1 MRLMMSKVL
10 LSAIADINIGG
21 TPSRQIDSFWAK
33 EDGYSWV
40 SIADL
45 TSSGKYIINTKEK
58 ITIAGI
64 NNSNVKLVP
73 KGCFIM
79 SFKLTIGKCALAGTN
94 LYTNEAIASFM
105 PKYKDAF
112 IPEYLYY
119 ALPNVDFHKYTDS
132 AIKGI
137 TLNKQK
143 LSNIEINVPDLPTQK
158 RIAKILSTVDGQIE
172 KTEAIIAKYQAIK
185 QGMLHDLFTRGI
197 DLATGKLRPLPEHS
211 PELYKSSPLGL
222 IPKDWEY
229 MEFEKIITKLV
240 HGGTPSTANIKY
252 WTGDIPWVSGADFLD
267 NFSTGEIRRHITQ
280 NAVLESS
287 CNIVPKENILLVT
300 RTGVGKLSKTNCEIA
315 ISQDITGIIAD
326 KNLVNN
332 SWLYY
337 YLQLIVKDFKK
348 LNQGTSIN
356 GILKNDLLSKLLM
369 LSSINE
375 QAAIQNKIEI
385 IDNLIKQETLILNK
399 NIQLK
404 NSLMINLL
412 SSKVE

>member
-1 MRLMMSKVL
+1 MSKVL
-10 LSAIADINIGG
+10 LSTIADINIGG

-158 RIAKILSTVDGQIE
+158 RIAKILSTLDGQIE

-197 DLATGKLRPLPEHS
+197 DLSTGKLRPTPDKS

-222 IPKDWEY
+222 IPKDWE
-229 MEFEKIITKLV
+229 FINFGNKIVSNKYGPRFNANDYSNSGNVKTIRGTDISKDGEILYSQAPKAKLSNLMINANKLIKNDV
-240 HGGTPSTANIKY
+240 LIVTTADCGLTTIFNPQIQHENYIPSAYTVRCRFNNDVDVLFIKY
-252 WTGDIPWVSGADFLD
+252 YMNT
-267 NFSTGEIRRHITQ
+267 N
-280 NAVLESS
+280 NA
-287 CNIVPKENILLVT
+287 IK
-300 RTGVGKLSKTNCEIA
+300 
-315 ISQDITGIIAD
+315 Q
-326 KNLVNN
+326 VN
-332 SWLYY
+332 SY
-337 YLQLIVKDFKK
+337 VR
-348 LNQGTSIN
+348 QGTLGNLPSSD
-356 GILKNDLLSKLLM
+356 ILKISLGIPL
-369 LSSINE
+369 INE
-375 QAAIQNKIEI
+375 QMKISSEMRAI
-385 IDNLIKQETLILNK
+385 DSLIKKENLTLN
-399 NIQLK
+399 QLRDLK
-404 NSLMINLL
+404 QGLMIRLL
-412 SSKVE
+412 K